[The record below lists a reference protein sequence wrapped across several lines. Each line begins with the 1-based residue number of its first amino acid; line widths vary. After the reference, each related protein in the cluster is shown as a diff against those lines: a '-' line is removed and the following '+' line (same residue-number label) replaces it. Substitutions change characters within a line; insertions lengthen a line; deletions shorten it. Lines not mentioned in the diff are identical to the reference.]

1 MRELKRRGVES
12 VSLFVSDALTG
23 IEDAVKRVYPNSTHQ
38 FCVVRLKCNILVVF
52 PHKAKKKMS
61 AELHEVIPLETKSL
75 PPVAAF
81 NKFSTFVD
89 EYALQYPPLK
99 RF

>member
-1 MRELKRRGVES
+1 
-12 VSLFVSDALTG
+12 
-23 IEDAVKRVYPNSTHQ
+23 
-38 FCVVRLKCNILVVF
+38 
-52 PHKAKKKMS
+52 MS

-89 EYALQYPPLK
+89 KYAVQYPSLK